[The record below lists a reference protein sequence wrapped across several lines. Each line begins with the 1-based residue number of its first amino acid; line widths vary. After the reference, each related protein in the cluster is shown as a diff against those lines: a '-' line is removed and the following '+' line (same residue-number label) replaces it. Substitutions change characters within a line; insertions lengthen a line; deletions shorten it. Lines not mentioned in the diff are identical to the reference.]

1 MRNKKLCPYCH
12 HPLRYG
18 QICQY
23 ILHGTHY
30 AIKCDEC
37 GRKLRPTKYP
47 LTFGRCYIFALIFT
61 VLSMNLMLHV
71 FHFSF
76 MKALICFLGAAV
88 ILFLLLS
95 VAVVLT
101 TEFDSE

>member
-23 ILHGTHY
+23 ILHGTDY

-37 GRKLRPTKYP
+37 GRKLRPTK
-47 LTFGRCYIFALIFT
+47 TR
-61 VLSMNLMLHV
+61 
-71 FHFSF
+71 
-76 MKALICFLGAAV
+76 
-88 ILFLLLS
+88 
-95 VAVVLT
+95 
-101 TEFDSE
+101 